1 MSHLNDPHRLP
12 RTVIPRRYDLSL
24 EPHLDEATFDGS
36 VSIAVDIAH
45 ATSEIVMNACELSVS
60 AVSVNGEA
68 ATWSIHDETQRLV
81 IACQPLIAES
91 QATVDITFAG
101 TLNDKLRGFYRSTF
115 TDEAGK
121 VHTIATTQM
130 QSTDCRKAFPCFDE
144 PDMKSV
150 FAIDLTIPAGHLAIA
165 NGAEKG
171 RETLANGK
179 ERVYFADSIPMSTY
193 LVAFV
198 VGPLE
203 ATAPVMVNGVALRTV
218 HLPGKGHLADF
229 SLKVGAFALNWFHH
243 YYGIPYPGDKIDMV
257 ALPDFAAGAME
268 NFGLITYREIL
279 LLVDPSTATQLE
291 LQRIANVVSHELAHM
306 WFGDLV
312 TMGWWNGIWLNEA
325 FATFMET
332 AATAAFAPEWDI
344 WTSFSLDRSAAF
356 AVDSLHNTR
365 PVEFP
370 VHAPD
375 DAEGMFDV
383 LTYEKGGSILRMLEQ
398 YIGEERFRAGVSH
411 YLKKH
416 SYQNTET
423 NDLWDAIEEIVSRD
437 GGELA
442 PVRRLMDSFIWQ
454 PGYPLVS
461 AGVRGNE
468 LVLQQCRF
476 TFDNNPDATLWVV
489 PIHVRIGNTD
499 TKVLLED
506 DEITLPLTDP
516 SAVVVVNAGGHG
528 FYRVSYSNEL
538 RSRLSADAI
547 ASLNTIE
554 RYNLVDDAW
563 NAVVAGNTSASDFI
577 DLAQGF
583 VNENELAV
591 WQALA
596 MGLRGVS
603 RLVPDDVLP
612 AFRSSVAAIAS
623 PALARLGWE
632 PQANES
638 DLTATLRGLLVS
650 LVAVLGGDT
659 AAQAKCREILAAA
672 DKQQIDPELVAAAT
686 NVVAAT
692 GDAKDYDGFL
702 ARFREPSTPQEQ
714 IRMLYAL
721 AEFDSPEL
729 MERTCNLAFSGE
741 VKTQN
746 APFLLN
752 LCMANRTQGE
762 LAWKHVREHWEEAN
776 EKFPI
781 NTIIRMVDSVK
792 LLNTP
797 LLQADVSSFFSEHPV
812 PQAVKGLQQILE
824 RQKVNVDLR
833 EREAEA
839 LRAKLTN

>member
-1 MSHLNDPHRLP
+1 
-12 RTVIPRRYDLSL
+12 
-24 EPHLDEATFDGS
+24 
-36 VSIAVDIAH
+36 VS
-45 ATSEIVMNACELSVS
+45 S
-60 AVSVNGEA
+60 
-68 ATWSIHDETQRLV
+68 
-81 IACQPLIAES
+81 
-91 QATVDITFAG
+91 
-101 TLNDKLRGFYRSTF
+101 
-115 TDEAGK
+115 
-121 VHTIATTQM
+121 
-130 QSTDCRKAFPCFDE
+130 
-144 PDMKSV
+144 
-150 FAIDLTIPAGHLAIA
+150 
-165 NGAEKG
+165 
-171 RETLANGK
+171 
-179 ERVYFADSIPMSTY
+179 
-193 LVAFV
+193 
-198 VGPLE
+198 
-203 ATAPVMVNGVALRTV
+203 
-218 HLPGKGHLADF
+218 
-229 SLKVGAFALNWFHH
+229 
-243 YYGIPYPGDKIDMV
+243 
-257 ALPDFAAGAME
+257 
-268 NFGLITYREIL
+268 
-279 LLVDPSTATQLE
+279 
-291 LQRIANVVSHELAHM
+291 
-306 WFGDLV
+306 
-312 TMGWWNGIWLNEA
+312 
-325 FATFMET
+325 
-332 AATAAFAPEWDI
+332 
-344 WTSFSLDRSAAF
+344 
-356 AVDSLHNTR
+356 
-365 PVEFP
+365 
-370 VHAPD
+370 
-375 DAEGMFDV
+375 
-383 LTYEKGGSILRMLEQ
+383 
-398 YIGEERFRAGVSH
+398 
-411 YLKKH
+411 
-416 SYQNTET
+416 
-423 NDLWDAIEEIVSRD
+423 D

-461 AGVRGNE
+461 ANVRGNE

-489 PIHVRIGNTD
+489 PIHVRIGNTE
-499 TKVLLED
+499 TKVLLD
-506 DEITLPLTDP
+506 GDEITVPLADP
-516 SAVVVVNAGGHG
+516 NAVVVVNAGGHG
-528 FYRVSYSNEL
+528 FYRVSYSSEL
-538 RSRLSADAI
+538 RVRLSASAI
-547 ASLNTIE
+547 ANLNTIE

-577 DLAQGF
+577 ELAQGF

-596 MGLRGVS
+596 MGLRGVG

-612 AFRSSVAAIAS
+612 AFRSTVAAIAS

-659 AAQAKCREILAAA
+659 AAQAQCREILAAA

-686 NVVAAT
+686 TVVAAT